1 MSGAIIELVSK
12 GVQDAFL
19 TGDPQVSF
27 FRQNYKKHTNFSS
40 KPIKLNVIGNQIADG
55 EIMIPIERRGDLL
68 TSVWA
73 HCSGGVNADLGNAEV
88 TLNIGGQRVDRQD
101 IFYMNQLYQK
111 FLTNSGAKSVAR
123 YTDVTAAQNQDRT
136 DINASQFLPLTLS
149 FFNDTTNAL
158 PLVALQYHD
167 VELRIKFPAGS
178 SPANVNFYA
187 EYVQLDTEER
197 KFFAE
202 GQHEILFTQVQ
213 KIGCGSTGADL
224 SYLNHPVKC
233 LLWCPTVPTAALTT
247 NNVTF
252 QVNGTDVF
260 ESPMPDIYFTS
271 VQPYYHSEQASP
283 LLKGKAGDTA
293 TGGALKMYSFANCVS
308 KLQPTGSCN
317 FSRLDNSK
325 ITWDTATGTIDSIY
339 ALNYNIFRIQSGM
352 GGVAF
357 SN

>member
-19 TGDPQVSF
+19 TGDPEVSF
-27 FRQNYKKHTNFSS
+27 FRQNFKRHTNYST
-40 KPIKLNVIGNQIADG
+40 KPIKLNVIGSQVAG
-55 EIMIPIERRGDLL
+55 SEIMIPIDRRGDLL
-68 TSVWA
+68 TGVWA
-73 HCSGGVNADLGNAEV
+73 SCPAGVEEDLGNSEF

-111 FLTNSGAKSVAR
+111 FLVNSGAKAMAR
-123 YTDVTAAQNQDRT
+123 YTNITAGDNIDRT
-136 DINASQFLPLTLS
+136 NINASTFLPLTFS

-167 VELRIKFPAGS
+167 VEIRVKFIGAT
-178 SPANVNFYA
+178 SPENVSFYA
-187 EYVQLDTEER
+187 EYAQLDTDER

-202 GQHEILFTQVQ
+202 GKHEILFTQVQ
-213 KIGCGSTGADL
+213 KIGAESTGADL

-233 LLWCPTVPTAALTT
+233 LLWCPTSSTAELATS
-247 NNVTF
+247 NVSF

-260 ESPMPDIYFTS
+260 ETPMPDLYFTS
-271 VQPYYHSEQASP
+271 VQGYYHSEHASP
-283 LLKGKAGDTA
+283 LLRGAGA
-293 TGGALKMYSFANCVS
+293 ANGGPLKMYSFANCVN
-308 KLQPTGSCN
+308 KVQPTGSCN

-325 ITWDTATGTIDSIY
+325 ISWTTSDTIDSIY
-339 ALNYNIFRIQSGM
+339 AVNYNIFRIQSGM